1 MHISHSR
8 STLFALLSAAVWS
21 SFAAS
26 ASGQLLPFDQ
36 PFLAP
41 TNDVAWHIVVQ
52 DIDGDGL
59 PDVSTAGASHGQVSL
74 GDRTSLLRV
83 GPSFLTGAPYSLAA
97 GDLNEDGFGDFAWAS
112 SDLATAY
119 VNLSDGAG
127 GYQWYQALEPSPLT
141 PETLE
146 IRDCNGDGHRDVA
159 ASSVGWL
166 GGGDGTFVS
175 GSGCSALHAAVGDF
189 DGDAWPD
196 RARLVAAGF
205 FGEKRLRVARGVA
218 GGNFGVEVDGPFVP
232 AHSSL
237 DLAADVDGDGL
248 DDLLLRTVDHL
259 QIVLVRAAGAGG
271 FGSPVLTSFPSSIAG
286 VAAADID
293 GDGRTEVAAA
303 SVVSG
308 PSVRFLRAATDG
320 TLDEYASLALP
331 GQPHGLAFADLAGDG
346 APEMLF
352 SNNPASGLWVYP
364 NRRGF
369 LIDVPTLDPRGL
381 ALLAALLAGA
391 GWLLLQR
398 AETQRPSE

>member
-8 STLFALLSAAVWS
+8 STLFTLLSAVAWS
-21 SFAAS
+21 NVAPS

-36 PFLAP
+36 PFLSP
-41 TNDVAWHIVVQ
+41 TNDVASHLVVQ

-59 PDVSTAGASHGQVSL
+59 PDVSTAGPSHGQVSF

-83 GPSFLTGAPYSLAA
+83 GPSFLTGPPSSLAA

-112 SDLATAY
+112 SDLAT
-119 VNLSDGAG
+119 VFVDLSDGAG

-159 ASSVGWL
+159 ANSMGWL
-166 GGGDGTFVS
+166 GGGDGTFTS
-175 GSGCSALHAAVGDF
+175 GSGCLALRAVVGDF

-205 FGEKRLRVARGVA
+205 FGEKRLRVARGIA
-218 GGNFGVEVDGPFVP
+218 GGGFGSEVDGPFVP
-232 AHSSL
+232 AYSSL

-248 DDLLLRTVDHL
+248 DDLFLRTVDHL
-259 QIVLVRAAGAGG
+259 QIVLVRAAGGGG
-271 FGSPVLTSFPSSIAG
+271 FGSPVLTSFPDSIAG

-293 GDGRTEVAAA
+293 GDGRAEVAAA
-303 SVVSG
+303 SAVGG
-308 PSVRFLRAATDG
+308 PSVRFLRAAADS
-320 TLDEYASLALP
+320 TLTEYASLPLL
-331 GQPHGLAFADLAGDG
+331 GQAYGLAFVDLAGDG
-346 APEMLF
+346 APEMVF
-352 SNNPASGLWVYP
+352 SNAPSPGLWVYP

-369 LIDVPTLDPRGL
+369 LIDVPTLDPHGL
-381 ALLAALLAGA
+381 ALLGLLVAAAGC
-391 GWLLLQR
+391 LLLHR
-398 AETQRPSE
+398 ARP